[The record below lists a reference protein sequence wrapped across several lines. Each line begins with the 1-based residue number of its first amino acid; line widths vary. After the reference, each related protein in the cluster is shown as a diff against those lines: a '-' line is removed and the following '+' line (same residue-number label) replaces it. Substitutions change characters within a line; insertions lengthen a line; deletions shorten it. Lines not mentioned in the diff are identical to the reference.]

1 MGVAFAVGRTIAGA
15 SPGGTAIVESG
26 VQSSAPVWAA
36 VALSAAL
43 LASATVWGLL
53 RAYRPALTATG
64 RFGLFAVFGQALDA
78 VSTLV
83 GVEVLAFTERVAASR
98 AILEAAAALPTAP
111 VLGTGWL
118 FVLVKLGLAVGLL
131 ALVGPEIDAAPARAR
146 TVLVLAGTVG
156 LVPGVSNLLR
166 FSIL

>member
-1 MGVAFAVGRTIAGA
+1 MESAALGGQSPEPCLTSVALAD
-15 SPGGTAIVESG
+15 SPVLPSG
-26 VQSSAPVWAA
+26 PVWAVATVAGALA
-36 VALSAAL
+36 VSAA
-43 LASATVWGLL
+43 VWGLL

-64 RFGLFAVFGQALDA
+64 RSGLFAVFGQALDA

-83 GVEVLAFTERVAASR
+83 GVDVLAFTERVAASR
-98 AILEAAAALPTAP
+98 AVLEAAGALPTAP
-111 VLGTGWL
+111 VLGTAWL

-166 FSIL
+166 FPVV